1 MYNDIKTEK
10 TLILKLLKIIFLIIF
25 RILENA
31 QNIMLGEK
39 RKNSNIHSQPHTH
52 TKRKL
57 Y

>member
-1 MYNDIKTEK
+1 MYNDIKREK

-39 RKNSNIHSQPHTH
+39 RKNSNIHSQSHTH